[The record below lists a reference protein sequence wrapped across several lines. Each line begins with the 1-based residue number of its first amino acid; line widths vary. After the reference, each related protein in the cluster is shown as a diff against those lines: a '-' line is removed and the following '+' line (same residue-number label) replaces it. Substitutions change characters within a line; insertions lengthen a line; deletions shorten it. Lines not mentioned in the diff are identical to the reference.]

1 MSRKDIVTLLGS
13 FVLLFIGTAYAQ
25 VPIASFISDRS
36 GDDEVHVVYDNG
48 EIKQLTKNKAKVFT
62 PEWSPDGNYIV
73 FDANVRGEEN
83 FDIFIIDLTDPQNPK
98 QKNLT
103 GPPDGPGLKL
113 SGPRWAPAGDPRI
126 LVFSTGLPNA
136 NGWDIGFFTL
146 DARGNFD
153 GLINIS
159 NAEGEAVTADLEGS
173 WSSDGTKVV
182 FESERNH
189 IKDRAQ
195 FDIFIADAEKRG
207 AGKNQINLT
216 DHEAPDQRARW
227 SPDGTAV
234 VFQSKRDGNWELY
247 TVGIDGENLTRITEN
262 EKTDRNAEWSSGG
275 IVFET
280 NRDGN
285 YEIYQSDPDGNNQIN
300 ISNEPKGDH
309 KPIWSAKGKRI
320 LFESKRDG
328 KREIYMIQADGAGL
342 RNLSNDPGND
352 TDARWNPQFELRSV
366 ELQSRYFTTLGAVKH
381 TSLMQ
386 NFPNPFNP
394 ETWIPYYLAEAASI
408 TVRIYTVKGELIR
421 SINVGK
427 KAAGAYTS
435 RQRAVYW
442 NGKDDTGQSVGSGV
456 YFYQLLADDFSETR
470 RMVVMK

>member
-1 MSRKDIVTLLGS
+1 MLHKGIVILVGS
-13 FVLLFIGTAYAQ
+13 FVLLFIGPAYAQ

-36 GDDEVHVVYDNG
+36 GDDEVHVVYDND

-73 FDANVRGEEN
+73 FDANVRGGES

-227 SPDGTAV
+227 SPDGTV
-234 VFQSKRDGNWELY
+234 VIFQSKRDGNWELY
-247 TVGIDGENLTRITEN
+247 TVGIDGG
-262 EKTDRNAEWSSGG
+262 KPYAH
-275 IVFET
+275 
-280 NRDGN
+280 NR
-285 YEIYQSDPDGNNQIN
+285 
-300 ISNEPKGDH
+300 K
-309 KPIWSAKGKRI
+309 
-320 LFESKRDG
+320 
-328 KREIYMIQADGAGL
+328 
-342 RNLSNDPGND
+342 
-352 TDARWNPQFELRSV
+352 
-366 ELQSRYFTTLGAVKH
+366 
-381 TSLMQ
+381 
-386 NFPNPFNP
+386 
-394 ETWIPYYLAEAASI
+394 
-408 TVRIYTVKGELIR
+408 
-421 SINVGK
+421 
-427 KAAGAYTS
+427 
-435 RQRAVYW
+435 
-442 NGKDDTGQSVGSGV
+442 
-456 YFYQLLADDFSETR
+456 
-470 RMVVMK
+470 